1 MGNLMTSFNA
11 GVSGLQSAQT
21 SLNTASHN
29 IANAQTKGYV
39 RQQTLITDSFYQT
52 LPGSHDDRIQIGT
65 GTTIVKTRQTRN
77 DFLDAQYRLQLGRQ
91 TFYEANQKAAHE
103 IEDMLGELEGEE
115 FRTCIMDLKS
125 ALSSLAENPDNIVCK
140 DQVVSVAQHFIERA
154 QVLQQELDTYQTS
167 LNLEVQTQVDSIN
180 DLVTQIRELNKQIQK
195 YEATGENANDY
206 RDKRNQALDELS
218 KIIKIEVNENIDG
231 TVTIYSEGAYLLDSV
246 NQFLLTTEYES
257 PTSHLLKPVWKT
269 GGDFFMHEGLA
280 YSSENNTDIGSLKGL
295 MVARGNK
302 LAKYTD
308 VPNKPDEKDAQFY
321 NEDGSF
327 NQLAFD
333 QASEQYRRDLE
344 VYNDSVGASIVMQV
358 QSQLDTLV
366 HGIVKQIN
374 DTLCP
379 NKELKL
385 ADGTT
390 IKVLDED
397 KALMGDD
404 GNDTIGTEL
413 FARRSTSR
421 YEKVTVTVE
430 NEDGT
435 TSDIEVY
442 KLNDENKEDPYS
454 LYTINQLVVNP
465 VVLQDSS
472 TIPVKYTEGSG
483 KYGGYASNELLQI
496 AQCFNNTLGTLNP
509 NSLTTYNALDFYSGM
524 CSDLAIAGGIW
535 NGVVSNQ
542 ETTVASLE
550 SERQNVMGV
559 STDEE
564 LSDLIKFQR
573 CFDASSRY
581 ITTISEML
589 EHIIERLGNG

>member
-11 GVSGLQSAQT
+11 GVSGLQSAQA

-52 LPGSHDDRIQIGT
+52 MPGTHDDRIQIGT

-91 TFYEANQKAAHE
+91 TFYEANQKAAYE

-115 FRTCIMDLKS
+115 FRTCITDLKS

-140 DQVVSVAQHFIERA
+140 DQVVSVAQHFVERA

-308 VPNKPDEKDAQFY
+308 VPNKPDEKDTQFY

>member
-11 GVSGLQSAQT
+11 GVSGLQSAQA

-52 LPGSHDDRIQIGT
+52 MPGTHDDRIQVGT

-115 FRTCIMDLKS
+115 FRTCITDLKS